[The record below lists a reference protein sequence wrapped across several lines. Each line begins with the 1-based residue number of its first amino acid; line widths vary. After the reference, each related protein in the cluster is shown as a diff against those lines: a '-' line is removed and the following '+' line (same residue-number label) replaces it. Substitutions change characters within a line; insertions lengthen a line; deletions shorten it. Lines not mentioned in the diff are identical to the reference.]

1 MIMLSSQL
9 NIVLIDRPNE
19 SVAICLKKK
28 TLFEWRCLNFHGS
41 VEWNQFVIGPFAAL
55 QSWGAGHLMSLII
68 GWPRC
73 PACIPVL
80 LLLLMCAGTRGGSA
94 TAPSPSLSPS
104 LPPSLHLLLV
114 PVPTHPSSPSP
125 IFFHELIYGAN
136 AASTLLCL
144 FPPVLIIK
152 TVSMLRVS
160 SARSILNIT
169 SVTLSHPPS
178 LPLPR
183 LLLPL

>member
-1 MIMLSSQL
+1 MTVSKFPRQRGVESICDWTVCCTSKLRCRSLNEFDNWLASVSCVHPCPPAAADVCRNTGRQRHSSL
-9 NIVLIDRPNE
+9 
-19 SVAICLKKK
+19 A
-28 TLFEWRCLNFHGS
+28 
-41 VEWNQFVIGPFAAL
+41 
-55 QSWGAGHLMSLII
+55 
-68 GWPRC
+68 
-73 PACIPVL
+73 
-80 LLLLMCAGTRGGSA
+80 
-94 TAPSPSLSPS
+94 